1 MKTIPL
7 LFAASALML
16 VAPVQAGI
24 VIVNHDEWT
33 LSSSA
38 VNGAAFGVNIANCFA
53 GGPGGHFLIYS
64 QGFGLNDSGLIGAIT
79 AAGHAVTVDTSIP
92 FNLPTLSAYT
102 GIFLG
107 GDPYGYDPV
116 VLTQYVNSGGNVYLA
131 GGTGNYAED
140 YYFNPFLANFGFQYA
155 PPYNN
160 ILGAFAPTT
169 NHPVF
174 AGIPELFY
182 YWGNTVLLTGN
193 SPYARLIA
201 VHPETGEG
209 MIGIYEVR
217 EPGEIPEPAT
227 LALTGLGLLAAAW
240 LRRR

>member
-1 MKTIPL
+1 MKTIPVL
-7 LFAASALML
+7 LAACALMFA
-16 VAPVQAGI
+16 APVQAGI

-38 VNGAAFGVNIANCFA
+38 VNGPAFGVNIANYFA
-53 GGPGGHFLIYS
+53 GGSGGSFLIYS
-64 QGFGLNDSGLIGAIT
+64 QGFGLNDSGLINAIS
-79 AAGHAVTVDTSIP
+79 AAGHTVTVDTSIP
-92 FNLPTLSAYT
+92 FDLPTLSAYT

-107 GDPYGYDPV
+107 GDPYGYDPD
-116 VLTQYVNSGGNVYLA
+116 VLTQYVNNGGNVYLA
-131 GGTGNYAED
+131 GGTGNFAED
-140 YYFNPFLANFGFQYA
+140 FYFNPFLANFGFQYA
-155 PPYNN
+155 PPYNF

-169 NHPVF
+169 NHPIF
-174 AGIPELFY
+174 AGIGELYY

-217 EPGEIPEPAT
+217 GLGEIPEPAT
-227 LALTGLGLLAAAW
+227 AALVGLGLLAAAW